1 MHRYA
6 TPLLI
11 ATLAGLPAN
20 ADAFGTTDDIFDR
33 EIVNPNDNVS
43 FVLKGV
49 SLSSEVDLFTTND
62 GNPASVSINN
72 SGASQNVGAGRGNFD
87 MLVNWREFFET
98 GPNQG
103 DPSRIRFEITTSSGG
118 PIVPQDDF
126 DNGFNF
132 VRWEIGNHND
142 AEDIPF
148 ADAIDFRRS
157 VSEVILVEATAVF
170 FQNQTVLDTRQ
181 YGFTIGAG
189 SDWDGTDA
197 DPGNIFTID
206 RAVNRIQITY
216 DYIPIPAPGSVA
228 VLAGAGLIAARRR
241 R

>member
-33 EIVNPNDNVS
+33 ELVNPNDNVS

-206 RAVNRIQITY
+206 RAVTRIQITY

>member
-1 MHRYA
+1 
-6 TPLLI
+6 
-11 ATLAGLPAN
+11 
-20 ADAFGTTDDIFDR
+20 
-33 EIVNPNDNVS
+33 
-43 FVLKGV
+43 
-49 SLSSEVDLFTTND
+49 
-62 GNPASVSINN
+62 
-72 SGASQNVGAGRGNFD
+72 VGAGRGNFD

>member
-11 ATLAGLPAN
+11 ATLVGLPAN

>member
-43 FVLKGV
+43 FVLKSV

-132 VRWEIGNHND
+132 VRWEIGSHND
-142 AEDIPF
+142 TDDMPF

-170 FQNQTVLDTRQ
+170 FQDQTVLDTRQ

-216 DYIPIPAPGSVA
+216 D
-228 VLAGAGLIAARRR
+228 
-241 R
+241 